1 MGSLWRPSPGGEK
14 LVCGEQWGFSVIFFP
29 LFLAFYLQCFSLYY
43 FSREHDSV
51 WWLISQ
57 TRPNKVTEAA
67 LKRQRLRFYAFHVCF
82 HWGILL
88 VIVVD
93 ILDFALMLAF
103 FILNDIA
110 MWLIV
115 NQISISSF
123 DAFICL
129 ILAGY
134 ETYIKKKK
142 DSRCLQDFSLQKFFS
157 DFIWIVMAG
166 RWSPCLLDKDD
177 IAPTSMSDRKGD
189 PENYWPVCT
198 VTSVLVKI
206 MEQVLLEAMLMH
218 IE

>member
-1 MGSLWRPSPGGEK
+1 MRLRQEKTIYRALQHLPRGTLEGAVCMKRLSTCVSTRSCQGHSRVCPTEHFHFPLPWGKQADGLTLKAKSWWWETGLWRTMG
-14 LVCGEQWGFSVIFFP
+14 VFSYFFP

-134 ETYIKKKK
+134 ETYI
-142 DSRCLQDFSLQKFFS
+142 
-157 DFIWIVMAG
+157 
-166 RWSPCLLDKDD
+166 
-177 IAPTSMSDRKGD
+177 
-189 PENYWPVCT
+189 
-198 VTSVLVKI
+198 
-206 MEQVLLEAMLMH
+206 
-218 IE
+218 